1 MGGTYGETMLTG
13 QHDNRE
19 APPVGGNDVAADVNE
34 EQPVSTGRARRSASG
49 TGVQGGRKGR
59 EHIPGY
65 NQVDEMDDESD
76 ATSSGG
82 EWEGGDDDVDEK
94 VIDDEDDDDAD
105 MSDDEVSVDEED
117 EEIDVGKP
125 SLVVSLRY
133 HPDRPKES
141 EDIHDL
147 PNVNG
152 VAQTSSAPR
161 TAGQTGTT
169 TSDVKSE
176 GLTNGRV
183 VITPASSFDTSCT
196 TPSHSLS
203 QMTRNGSEPQFGVRS
218 LRPEETQTATA
229 VSSTKPNSN
238 VTLLYQS
245 TRI

>member
-1 MGGTYGETMLTG
+1 MLSG

-19 APPVGGNDVAADVNE
+19 APPVGGSDAAADVNE

-82 EWEGGDDDVDEK
+82 EWDGGNDDVDEK

-147 PNVNG
+147 LDVNG
-152 VAQTSSAPR
+152 VAQTSSALS
-161 TAGQTGTT
+161 TAGQTDT
-169 TSDVKSE
+169 TSSDVKGKSE

-183 VITPASSFDTSCT
+183 VITPASSFETSST
-196 TPSHSLS
+196 TPSHSLP
-203 QMTRNGSEPQFGVRS
+203 QMTRNVSEPRFGVRS

-245 TRI
+245 THI